1 VASDYVFE
9 VVVAIVIG
17 AGALTSFYIW
27 QYVGLSRRLTE
38 YYGAELAKR
47 DARIA
52 QLERDLEV
60 AHRQIET
67 LMLLIESLT
76 GITDRDVEAMI
87 NGDRELLNALSTRF
101 SRDELDMLAAE
112 IGVDHENLSGDT
124 VRARALSLY
133 VAARHRGKIRALRAA
148 IKKERGD

>member
-1 VASDYVFE
+1 MASDYVFE
-9 VVVAIVIG
+9 VVVAIVVG

-27 QYVGLSRRLTE
+27 QYIGLSRRLTE
-38 YYGAELAKR
+38 RYGAELAKR

-87 NGDRELLNALSTRF
+87 NGDRDLLNVLSTRF

-112 IGVDHENLSGDT
+112 IGIDHENLAGDT

-148 IKKERGD
+148 VRKERGD